1 MSSALPT
8 GLDVMMTTVS
18 ITVSSN
24 CPTSWKSRKRT
35 LSFERH
41 IHILEHRH
49 RIRAAPFLLGV
60 EQDVALF
67 RDLALDHVE
76 QDGPKGLFHVRTDPD
91 EEPVVEL
98 EAGGEDSADAG
109 TGADGDAAAVEMA

>member
-1 MSSALPT
+1 
-8 GLDVMMTTVS
+8 MTTVS
-18 ITVSSN
+18 ITVSFDY
-24 CPTSWKSRKRT
+24 PTGWKSRKRT
-35 LSFERH
+35 LSLERH

-60 EQDVALF
+60 EQDVTL
-67 RDLALDHVE
+67 LGHPTSDHLE
-76 QDGPKGLFHVRTDPD
+76 ENGTESLFHVGTDPD

-98 EAGGEDSADAG
+98 EAGGEDSANAG